1 MGRKKGS
8 GRTKGAGSFVKVS
21 LKELNRLLRPEAVV
35 IINRRYAELIV
46 LANEDFVATTEN
58 IKAAGEQVDF
68 QVTKL
73 DSEEEAALPMTFKSE
88 DW

>member
-1 MGRKKGS
+1 MVRKKGS

-21 LKELNRLLRPEAVV
+21 LKELNRLLREEAVV
-35 IINRRYAELIV
+35 IINRRYAELIG

-68 QVTKL
+68 QVAKL
-73 DSEEEAALPMTFKSE
+73 DEAEEALPMTFKSE
-88 DW
+88 EW

>member
-1 MGRKKGS
+1 MARKKGS

-21 LKELNRLLRPEAVV
+21 LQELNRLLRPEAVV
-35 IINRRYAELIV
+35 IINRRYAELIG
-46 LANEDFVATTEN
+46 LANEDFIATTEN

-73 DSEEEAALPMTFKSE
+73 DSEEEAAPMAFKSE